1 VARAKRTARAEARRR
16 YRATI
21 AENPEAEA
29 ADGAAETERT
39 EGRPRPAPRR
49 ATEPVE
55 RPSIVAAFRSSFR
68 PLDLRGDLRAL
79 PRLLVSRAFLAP
91 TVASGLAYILFV
103 FNQDVWALQ
112 FWQYFSGQFPVVAI
126 FIGGFFAPRASWL
139 IGILIAVTSIL
150 FQLELFVRAYPEF
163 LGILLVQGV
172 FFGALFGSAAA
183 WYRRFLRR
191 ANPNSAARQASGS
204 SRRPDGKIA
213 RKPQQRPMLARR
225 R

>member
-1 VARAKRTARAEARRR
+1 MARAKRTARAEARRR
-16 YRATI
+16 YRA
-21 AENPEAEA
+21 AVEA
-29 ADGAAETERT
+29 ADVADPGSDAPDEAPSDGPVRT
-39 EGRPRPAPRR
+39 APRPSGQPR
-49 ATEPVE
+49 
-55 RPSIVAAFRSSFR
+55 RPSIAEAFRSSFR

-139 IGILIAVTSIL
+139 IGILIAVASIL